1 MYAYRIKMGQK
12 TQDIEGHTD
21 AILKIIALDPKR
33 LE

>member
-1 MYAYRIKMGQK
+1 MGQK

-21 AILKIIALDPKR
+21 SILKIIALDPKR